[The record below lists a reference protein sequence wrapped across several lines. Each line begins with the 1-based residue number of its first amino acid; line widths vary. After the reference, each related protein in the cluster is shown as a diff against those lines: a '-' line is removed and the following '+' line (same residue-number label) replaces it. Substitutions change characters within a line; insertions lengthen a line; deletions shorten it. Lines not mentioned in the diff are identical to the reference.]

1 MGKPREYQLMLL
13 TDIHLRSDYIPGFL
27 DKQIETLIK
36 LVNKKPPDGVVIN
49 GDIFHKRNPHGQE
62 LLAFGRLLD
71 SLKCKEIY
79 VNTGNHDR
87 IKKDGSSCTTLS
99 LFSDKARIITESETI
114 NIGGVNFDFIP
125 HYEDEAK
132 IVQAVKKSKNHMF
145 GHFGFEGCVSNGAY
159 LYESKL
165 KKFHFPK
172 DKLSFLGHIHKPKIY
187 DGGKNNK
194 IYVLGTQYSN
204 SFGESNTKKF
214 LHTLVIG
221 RDKSVRVVRKPI
233 DIGIRHITGTI
244 DELAVLNK
252 KFKFDNFFT
261 ILRLSIDRLDEYVE
275 RQLHEKIIKDYKIAY
290 LDIAFED
297 ILPKFVS
304 DYAPDQKIFTLDEGV
319 INDYLDSKDSIF
331 SKDELLDALKMIKE
345 DEN

>member
-1 MGKPREYQLMLL
+1 M
-13 TDIHLRSDYIPGFL
+13 
-27 DKQIETLIK
+27 
-36 LVNKKPPDGVVIN
+36 
-49 GDIFHKRNPHGQE
+49 
-62 LLAFGRLLD
+62 
-71 SLKCKEIY
+71 
-79 VNTGNHDR
+79 
-87 IKKDGSSCTTLS
+87 
-99 LFSDKARIITESETI
+99 
-114 NIGGVNFDFIP
+114 
-125 HYEDEAK
+125 
-132 IVQAVKKSKNHMF
+132 
-145 GHFGFEGCVSNGAY
+145 
-159 LYESKL
+159 

-221 RDKSVRVVRKPI
+221 RDKSVKVVRKPI

>member
-1 MGKPREYQLMLL
+1 MKKPREYQLLLL

-27 DKQIETLIK
+27 DNQIKTLTK

-49 GDIFHKRNPHGQE
+49 GDIFHKRNPGGEE

-71 SLKCKEIY
+71 SFKCKDIF

-87 IKKDGSSCTTLS
+87 IKKDGSTCTTLS
-99 LFSDKARIITESETI
+99 LFSDKATIITESETI

-125 HYEDEAK
+125 HYEDESK
-132 IVQAVKKSKNHMF
+132 IVQAVKKAKNHVF

-165 KKFHFPK
+165 KRWHFPK
-172 DKLSFLGHIHKPKIY
+172 DKLTFLGHIHKPKIY
-187 DGGKNNK
+187 DDR

-204 SFGESNTKKF
+204 SFGESNTVKY
-214 LHTLVIG
+214 LHTLVIN
-221 RDKSVRVVRKPI
+221 RDKSIKVVRKPI
-233 DIGIRHITGTI
+233 DFGIRHVTGTI
-244 DELAVLNK
+244 DELSKLNK
-252 KFKFDNFFT
+252 KFRFENFFT
-261 ILRLSIDRLDEYVE
+261 VLRLSIDRLDEYVE
-275 RQLHEKIIKDYKIAY
+275 RQLHEKIVKSYKVDY
-290 LDIAFED
+290 LDISFED

-304 DYAPDQKIFTLDEGV
+304 DYTPDEKIFTLDDGI
-319 INDYLDSKDSIF
+319 INDYLDSKDSMF

-345 DEN
+345 DED